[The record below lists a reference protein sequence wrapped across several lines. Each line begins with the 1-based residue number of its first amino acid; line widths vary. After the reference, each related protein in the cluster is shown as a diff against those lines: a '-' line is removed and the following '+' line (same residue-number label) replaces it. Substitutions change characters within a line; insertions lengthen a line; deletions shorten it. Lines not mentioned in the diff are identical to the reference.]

1 MDLGLDIVVPMNID
15 GEQEQVQ
22 ERQDAVR
29 AAVVPPHALRVSSTT
44 HPDGPMLGFALS
56 EHEHEGAGRSSLS
69 ADPDTDVS
77 SDGFG
82 LGFGASTG
90 LDMDFVM
97 APLNPCFGDGA
108 TGSIDW
114 GAAAGPS
121 TGVVPGGDYVG
132 DGTIDPSVL
141 GGPGAG
147 SPYKIFKS
155 DAAAA
160 SVRGRAIMRA
170 LDADKILD
178 EDDVEGLLFQDSAD
192 GEFVPPPGKGKGK
205 VRVVGGADADVA
217 GRRMGASDS
226 RIRTKSWR
234 QALAD
239 ENEESKADTDAE
251 VDETAATE
259 TTMAAMAM
267 IMTSFCHHCRRRT
280 TRPKMRCTR
289 FRESTGVQCCKLY
302 CDLCIEKRYVRLRLS
317 PNPMCDGRLN

>member
-1 MDLGLDIVVPMNID
+1 
-15 GEQEQVQ
+15 
-22 ERQDAVR
+22 
-29 AAVVPPHALRVSSTT
+29 
-44 HPDGPMLGFALS
+44 MLGFALS

-69 ADPDTDVS
+69 ADPDTDAS

-82 LGFGASTG
+82 LGFGANTG
-90 LDMDFVM
+90 QNMVFMM
-97 APLNPCFGDGA
+97 APLNPCFSDGA

-160 SVRGRAIMRA
+160 SVRGRADVRA
-170 LDADKILD
+170 SGADKILD
-178 EDDVEGLLFQDSAD
+178 EEEDVEGLLFQDPAD
-192 GEFVPPPGKGKGK
+192 GEFVPPPSKGKGK
-205 VRVVGGADADVA
+205 VRVVGGA
-217 GRRMGASDS
+217 GRRIDAGDV

-234 QALAD
+234 RALAE
-239 ENEESKADTDAE
+239 ENEESEANTDTEFNESAAA
-251 VDETAATE
+251 ETAMLS
-259 TTMAAMAM
+259 TT
-267 IMTSFCHHCRRRT
+267 TYCHHCRCKT

-289 FRESTGVQCCKLY
+289 IRGSTGTQCCKLY
-302 CDLCIEKRYVRLRLS
+302 CNLCIEKRYV
-317 PNPMCDGRLN
+317 